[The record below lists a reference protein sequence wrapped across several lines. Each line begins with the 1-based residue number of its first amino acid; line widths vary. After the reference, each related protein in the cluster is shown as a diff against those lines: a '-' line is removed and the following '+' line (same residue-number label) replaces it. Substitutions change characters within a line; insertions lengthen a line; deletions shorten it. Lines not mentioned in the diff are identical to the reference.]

1 MIFGCAAAVL
11 PLALKDPYYL
21 GILVFIG
28 IFSIATMGL
37 NLLMGYAGQISLGHA
52 AFYALGAYTT
62 GILTAKYNVHFLPAL
77 AAAIIV
83 TAAIAYVIGMACLR
97 LKGHYLAVATLAV
110 GEIVFICLNAAVGFT
125 GGPSGLAGIPSI
137 EIGGFSFDSDFK
149 FYYLVWALFILLFIL
164 TANII
169 NSRTGRALRSLHSS
183 ETAAAAMGIN
193 VTSLK
198 VQVFVLS
205 AVYAAL
211 AGVLYGHSV
220 TFISPQAS
228 DLMFSVKLLTMI
240 VVGGMGHLWG
250 GVLGAALLTLLPE
263 VLSAF
268 HDYELVIYGSI
279 LLVIVMFLP
288 GGLMGGFENLYAKII
303 KKVRARSVAE
313 TILEA
318 AGIRKEF
325 GGLVALNDVDF
336 GVRRGSITAIIGPNG
351 AGKSTLINVMTGVTA
366 PTAGRHNAE
375 RLDHFRAQKP

>member
-1 MIFGCAAAVL
+1 MAFKRHLPIVIFGCAAAVL
-11 PLALKDPYYL
+11 PLAITDPYYL

-83 TAAIAYVIGMACLR
+83 TTGIAYVIGMACLR
-97 LKGHYLAVATLAV
+97 LKGHYLAVATLAA
-110 GEIVFICLNAAVGFT
+110 GEIVFICLNASVGFT

-149 FYYLVWALFILLFIL
+149 FYYLVWAVFILLFIL

-169 NSRTGRALRSLHSS
+169 NSRTGRALRCLHSS
-183 ETAAAAMGIN
+183 EVAAAAMGIN
-193 VTSLK
+193 VTTLK
-198 VQVFVLS
+198 VQIFVLS

-268 HDYELVIYGSI
+268 HDYELIIYGSI

-288 GGLMGGFENLYAKII
+288 GGLMRGFETLYVII
-303 KKVRARSVAE
+303 LKKVR
-313 TILEA
+313 
-318 AGIRKEF
+318 G
-325 GGLVALNDVDF
+325 
-336 GVRRGSITAIIGPNG
+336 RG
-351 AGKSTLINVMTGVTA
+351 
-366 PTAGRHNAE
+366 
-375 RLDHFRAQKP
+375 

>member
-1 MIFGCAAAVL
+1 MAIRRHLPLVLFACAAAVL
-11 PLALKDPYYL
+11 PLCLKDPYYL

-62 GILTAKYNVHFLPAL
+62 GLLTAKYNVHFLPAL
-77 AAAIIV
+77 LAAILV
-83 TAAIAYVIGMACLR
+83 TAAIAYVVGMACLR

-137 EIGGFSFDSDFK
+137 EIGGLSFDSDFK
-149 FYYLVWALFILLFIL
+149 FYYLVWTVFILLFIF

-169 NSRTGRALRSLHSS
+169 KSRTGRALRCLHSS
-183 ETAAAAMGIN
+183 EMAAAAMGIN
-193 VTSLK
+193 VTKLK

-220 TFISPQAS
+220 TFISPQSS

-288 GGLMGGFENLYAKII
+288 GGLMGGFETLYEKII
-303 KKVRARSVAE
+303 RKVRAP
-313 TILEA
+313 
-318 AGIRKEF
+318 G
-325 GGLVALNDVDF
+325 
-336 GVRRGSITAIIGPNG
+336 RG
-351 AGKSTLINVMTGVTA
+351 
-366 PTAGRHNAE
+366 
-375 RLDHFRAQKP
+375 

>member
-1 MIFGCAAAVL
+1 MLFGCAAAVL

-52 AFYALGAYTT
+52 AFYALGAYAT

-83 TAAIAYVIGMACLR
+83 TAGIAYVIGMACLR
-97 LKGHYLAVATLAV
+97 LKGHYLAVATLAA
-110 GEIVFICLNAAVGFT
+110 GEIVFICLNASVGFT

-149 FYYLVWALFILLFIL
+149 FYYLVWAVFILLFIL

-169 NSRTGRALRSLHSS
+169 NSRTGRALRCLHSS
-183 ETAAAAMGIN
+183 EVAAAAMGIN
-193 VTSLK
+193 VTTLK
-198 VQVFVLS
+198 VQIFVLS

-263 VLSAF
+263 ALSAF
-268 HDYELVIYGSI
+268 HDYELIIYGSI

-288 GGLMGGFENLYAKII
+288 GGLMRGFETLYVTIL
-303 KKVRARSVAE
+303 KKVR
-313 TILEA
+313 
-318 AGIRKEF
+318 G
-325 GGLVALNDVDF
+325 
-336 GVRRGSITAIIGPNG
+336 RG
-351 AGKSTLINVMTGVTA
+351 
-366 PTAGRHNAE
+366 
-375 RLDHFRAQKP
+375 